1 MLFPR
6 QQIAHA
12 HAGFTRTQPD
22 WAPKKYSAFFE
33 RKKEAC
39 GRDDG
44 ERRQA
49 VSRAGHMLD
58 PPTPPRPH
66 PPKKNLLHPTPPHLL
81 LSPLYQATSL
91 QTSQQPVRPSN
102 LCTQFVK
109 TLCGIW
115 FLGFFVCLILG
126 VLYLSRFLCENWGG
140 LKVIIMLFS
149 YFLLFTIKVFF
160 ISRAVLVPFNLF
172 CSQLCR
178 EIKWEM
184 LMTFSLLSQRNET
197 RTCSHS
203 DDITELWFFFLLKND
218 SNRLI
223 SSLWAAIVVV
233 SWALINDSMDC
244 CSSSPEPWGDA
255 FTVTTWRLSQ

>member
-149 YFLLFTIKVFF
+149 YFLLFTIKVFLYKQSSF
-160 ISRAVLVPFNLF
+160 CAVQLVLFTALSRNKMRDVDDVLRWRSVYCHRGMKPG
-172 CSQLCR
+172 R
-178 EIKWEM
+178 VHI
-184 LMTFSLLSQRNET
+184 LMTSQNCDFS
-197 RTCSHS
+197 
-203 DDITELWFFFLLKND
+203 FF
-218 SNRLI
+218 
-223 SSLWAAIVVV
+223 
-233 SWALINDSMDC
+233 
-244 CSSSPEPWGDA
+244 
-255 FTVTTWRLSQ
+255 